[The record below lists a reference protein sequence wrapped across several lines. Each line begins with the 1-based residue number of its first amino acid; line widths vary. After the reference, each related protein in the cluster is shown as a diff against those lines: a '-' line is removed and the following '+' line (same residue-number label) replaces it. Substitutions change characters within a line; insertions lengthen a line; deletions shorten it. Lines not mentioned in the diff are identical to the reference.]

1 MKVLLYLITILLTIC
16 IWSCRSVRYVP
27 VESVRYD
34 SVYLSKKVTDS
45 IYVKDSVLIVK
56 GDTITEYR
64 YRYIYQYKDRTDTI
78 YVNRIDTIREPYPVE
93 AKLTR
98 WQQVKQDV
106 GGLAMGGILII
117 VAIFIYRLIKKKGGV
132 L

>member
-1 MKVLLYLITILLTIC
+1 M
-16 IWSCRSVRYVP
+16 P
-27 VESVRYD
+27 VESVKYD
-34 SVYLSKKVTDS
+34 SVYLRKQVTDS

-78 YVNRIDTIREPYPVE
+78 YVNRTDTIREPYPVE

>member
-1 MKVLLYLITILLTIC
+1 MKVLLYLMTILLTIC
-16 IWSCRSVRYVP
+16 IWSCRSVQYVP

-34 SVYLSKKVTDS
+34 SVYLSKQVTDS

-78 YVNRIDTIREPYPVE
+78 YVNRTDTIREPYPVE

-98 WQQVKQDV
+98 WQQIKQDV
-106 GGLAMGGILII
+106 GGISMFAFII
-117 VAIFIYRLIKKKGGV
+117 IIAIFVFRIIKRKEV
-132 L
+132 

>member
-1 MKVLLYLITILLTIC
+1 MTILLTIC

-27 VESVRYD
+27 VESVKYD
-34 SVYLSKKVTDS
+34 SVYLSKQVTDS

-78 YVNRIDTIREPYPVE
+78 YVNRTDTIREPYPVE